1 MATTYTS
8 TIQLRCWKQH
18 TCVGC
23 GGNYLY
29 ELIRTIQGSAGT
41 ADGARANAQKNVQK
55 AIDRDTDLHPCPTCG
70 LHQPDM
76 IAQRRSRRHWILFW
90 VALLAAVVLLILVG
104 THTVQFN
111 VATWLFAVL
120 CGAAVIG
127 SVLTERW
134 NPNRDL
140 GQNRTKAADLVS
152 RGVLQHRPAQAPPAD
167 PGAGSYRQA
176 APGGAPSDKDLDQ
189 HARPGPTPL
198 QIAALVL
205 GALAVGAAIAPDVA
219 RGIGGWPANSDTY
232 PPVIGPGDV
241 ARIYMNQKI
250 SSVKGYWRG
259 EAKVVIKDGSRTIPT
274 KGKANDNNWGGTI
287 YAKSSEKDNSSTPWV
302 AVTIPSDAK
311 LAGKK
316 VGCDVDLSVEYPS
329 ASGSSSFRTT
339 TSQMHRSVTLELASP
354 GAGDTYETVW
364 WGATLVG
371 VGLAL
376 VATLFLVG
384 VAAALR
390 KRAHPTQVFSPAS

>member
-18 TCVGC
+18 TCVAC
-23 GGNYLY
+23 GGGYLY

-55 AIDRDTDLHPCPTCG
+55 ALERDTDLHPCPTCG

-76 IAQRRSRRHWILFW
+76 IAQRRSRRHWIAFW

-104 THTVQFN
+104 THTVQFH
-111 VATWLFAVL
+111 VATWLCAVL
-120 CGAAVIG
+120 CGAVVVASI
-127 SVLTERW
+127 LTERW

-140 GQNRTKAADLVS
+140 AQNRLRAADLVS
-152 RGVLQHRPAQAPPAD
+152 RGVVQHRPVAPPPGDPAAATYRAPA
-167 PGAGSYRQA
+167 PGA
-176 APGGAPSDKDLDQ
+176 APADKDLEQ
-189 HARPGPTPL
+189 HARPSPTGL
-198 QIAALVL
+198 QIMALAL
-205 GALAVGAAIAPDVA
+205 GALAVGAAIVPDVA
-219 RGIGGWPANSDTY
+219 RGIGGWPANGDAY

-241 ARIYMNQKI
+241 ARIYMNDKI

-259 EAKVVIKDGSRTIPT
+259 DAKVAIKDGDRRIPA

-311 LAGKK
+311 LAGKT
-316 VGCDVDLSVEYPS
+316 VGCEIDLDVQYPA
-329 ASGSSSFRTT
+329 ASGSGFIT
-339 TSQMHRSVTLELASP
+339 TSKQMHRSVKLELASA

-364 WGATLVG
+364 WGGTLAS

-376 VATLFLVG
+376 VTALCLVG
-384 VAAALR
+384 VAAGLR
-390 KRAHPTQVFSPAS
+390 KRAHPTQVFTPAS